1 MRTLREW
8 GLRLWGTLTRRRTD
22 CDLEQELR
30 SHLELAADEA
40 RRTGTAPHEAPRVAT
55 IRFGA
60 VSPSMEAL
68 RDRRGLPWLEDLA
81 IDVRHGLRALRRTPV
96 FAAITI
102 LTLAVGIGANTA
114 ILSVVNGVLLRPLAF
129 PRPEQLMYLTIERGL
144 PQLSVA
150 EYLEFQQFNR
160 SFAHVGAFRAG
171 EANLSVGDR
180 ALRVRSAFVD
190 APLLSALGHRPI
202 EGRLFSAADSVVTA
216 AALPGGDSAVTVPV
230 ALISHD
236 LWQSAFGAEQ
246 IVGRRIDVDG
256 RRLEVVGVLP
266 RGADLMDL
274 HTDIWMPLG
283 FPERER
289 LARNNHNLFAIGRLK
304 DDVTAAAAERELVA
318 LVETWSA
325 RTGITPGEGH
335 PGHVFLP
342 PAAGKFRHG
351 IVMTPLTD
359 QIVGPSG
366 RSIWVLQ
373 AAVGL
378 VLLIACANIANLL
391 VARAETRRR
400 EFALLAALG
409 ARRGR
414 LLRKV
419 LTESVLLALA
429 GGALGVFIARAGVDA
444 LARAYPTSLPRI
456 AEVAVDQRVMLLSL
470 AIAVACGLLFG
481 LAPLLHTRQATT
493 AEALR
498 SGDRGATSAARHL
511 VRHGLVIA
519 ETALAVIVVVGAG
532 LLLRTVHNLTAVDT
546 GFDRSRLIT
555 FSVTL
560 PRASFDNLARVRGF
574 HAIVE
579 QLRTLPGVSSASAMT
594 SMPLDR
600 PLRVSQTEM
609 ANSTVPMAKIAP
621 IDYQRVTAGFFDTVG
636 IPIRRGRGFD
646 SNDATPQAR
655 AVVINETLAN
665 TYWKGQDPIGQQMR
679 PGGTMPWFTVV
690 GVVKDVKQTAVD
702 EMVNGEAYVLID
714 HASDTLTSF
723 LSLSPTTMHI
733 VARTTGPLSTLAPS
747 VARVVHDVDASVPV
761 ARLREMD
768 DVFAESIRRPRL
780 LADLLGLFS
789 AIASLLAAIGTYGVL
804 ASMVAERRRDIGVRL
819 ALGANRSRLLTDV
832 MTRGLALAG
841 AGVALGLL
849 GALGATRLLT
859 SLLFGVQPTD
869 VTTLAIVIP
878 SILALA
884 AIACLLPAWRASRL
898 DPVIVLRAE

>member
-22 CDLEQELR
+22 RDLEQELR

-40 RRTGTAPHEAPRVAT
+40 RRTGKALQEAPRVAN

-102 LTLAVGIGANTA
+102 ITLAVGIGANTA
-114 ILSVVNGVLLRPLAF
+114 ILSIVNGVLLRPLAF
-129 PRPEQLMYLTIERGL
+129 PRPEQLMYLTIERGR
-144 PQLSVA
+144 QLSVA

-236 LWQSAFGAEQ
+236 LWQSAFGAGQ

-304 DDVTAAAAERELVA
+304 DDVTAAAAAREIVA

-325 RTGITPGEGH
+325 RTGISPGEGH
-335 PGHVFLP
+335 AGHVFLP

-351 IVMTPLTD
+351 IVMTPLAD
-359 QIVGPSG
+359 QIVGPAG

-414 LLRKV
+414 LFRKV

-429 GGALGVFIARAGVDA
+429 GGTLGVFIARAGVDA

-481 LAPLLHTRQATT
+481 MAPLLHTRPATT

-498 SGDRGATSAARHL
+498 SGDRGTTSAARHL

-579 QLRTLPGVSSASAMT
+579 HLRTLPGVSSATAMT

-600 PLRVSQTEM
+600 PFRISQTEM
-609 ANSTVPMAKIAP
+609 ANSTVPTAKIAP

-702 EMVNGEAYVLID
+702 EPVNGEAYVLID

-733 VARTTGPLSTLAPS
+733 VARTTEPLSTLAPS
-747 VARVVHDVDASVPV
+747 VARVVRNVDASVPV

-819 ALGANRSRLLTDV
+819 ALGANRSRLLGEV
-832 MTRGLALAG
+832 MTRGLSLVS
-841 AGVALGLL
+841 AGVILGLL
-849 GALGATRLLT
+849 GALAASQLLA

-869 VTTLAIVIP
+869 VTTLAIVTP

-898 DPVIVLRAE
+898 DPVVVLRAE